1 MQEKPKYISIDY
13 GSTILRRR
21 IVLFFIGVI
30 APFLLLM
37 MQACYSSTAV
47 KGTPVK
53 DLAEVRDQKIAKA
66 ISTQKDKEAV
76 AKMTEAKEN
85 QVFKEIS
92 GIPEYIIG
100 PLDVLEIT
108 SHIGEKRSIEII
120 TVNNRGRISY
130 SFIDDLDVAGLTPS
144 EVDDLL
150 TKKLSNYIKNP
161 RIDVHVKEFK
171 SKSALLLG
179 EFSFLRASAGTQ
191 TRAESGIMYLKG
203 KTTLMDLIAQ
213 AGGYTENADV
223 KVTRLIRRGR
233 TYIVNLFDIIEKA
246 DETQNVIIDDG
257 DIIDMSELPEFGE
270 RVYVL
275 GEVTNQGVYSLRDAQ
290 DLLGAIA
297 LAGSI
302 TRLATEENTLIVRE
316 YEPGKKPLV
325 MMADLRAI
333 LRQGDLSQN
342 IPLED
347 GDLVYVPR
355 MLIGDINDWIA
366 NTVPLLDF
374 LFYPK
379 RLQDSY
385 STRDYLHINRR

>member
-347 GDLVYVPR
+347 GDLIYVPR

-366 NTVPLLDF
+366 NTTPLLDF

>member
-1 MQEKPKYISIDY
+1 M
-13 GSTILRRR
+13 G
-21 IVLFFIGVI
+21 VMALF
-30 APFLLLM
+30 PFLIM
-37 MQACYSSTAV
+37 EACYSSTAI

-76 AKMTEAKEN
+76 AKMTEVKEN
-85 QVFKEIS
+85 KVFKEIS

-108 SHIGEKRSIEII
+108 SRTGEKRSTE
-120 TVNNRGRISY
+120 TVTVDNRGRISY
-130 SFIDDLDVAGLTPS
+130 SFIDNLDVVGLTPS
-144 EVDDLL
+144 EVDNLL
-150 TKKLSNYIKNP
+150 TNRLSSYIKNP
-161 RIDVHVKEFK
+161 RIDVLVKEFK

-179 EFSFLRASAGTQ
+179 EFSFLRAGAGTQ
-191 TRAESGIMYLKG
+191 TRAESGRMYLKG

-213 AGGYTENADV
+213 AGGYTEDADV
-223 KVTRLIRRGR
+223 KVTRLISGGR
-233 TYIVNLFDIIEKA
+233 TYIINLFDIIEKG
-246 DETQNVIIDDG
+246 DETQNVIINDG
-257 DIIDMSELPEFGE
+257 DIVDMSKLPEFGE

-290 DLLGAIA
+290 DLVGAIA

-342 IPLED
+342 ITLVD

-355 MLIGDINDWIA
+355 MLIGDINDWIS
-366 NTVPLLDF
+366 NTMPLLDF

-379 RLQDSY
+379 RFQDSY
-385 STRDYLHINRR
+385 FTRDYLHINRR